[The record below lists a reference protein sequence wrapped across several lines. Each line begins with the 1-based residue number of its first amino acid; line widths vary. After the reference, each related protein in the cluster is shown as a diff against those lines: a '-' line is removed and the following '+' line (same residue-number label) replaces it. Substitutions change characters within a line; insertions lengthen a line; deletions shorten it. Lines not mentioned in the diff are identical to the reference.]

1 MGNVEEAYNGK
12 RQGARGM
19 IGRGKRQE
27 KLLLLSPLPI
37 VPHARFYL
45 SSQYPY
51 DTNRPLRRR
60 EGFPVALPVL
70 QARASRLT
78 AKVQTTV

>member
-1 MGNVEEAYNGK
+1 MGNVEKAYKGK
-12 RQGARGM
+12 RQSAKREEGK
-19 IGRGKRQE
+19 GRKR
-27 KLLLLSPLPI
+27 LLLLFPLPI

-51 DTNRPLRRR
+51 DTKRPLRRR
-60 EGFPVALPVL
+60 EGFPLALPVL
-70 QARASRLT
+70 QARALRLT